1 MNQGKL
7 RTTQT
12 RRFCAFALN
21 HFLISVVSAP
31 LGLLLFVG
39 WAELLETT
47 EAAWWIAIAFDIC
60 LMLAYALAGA
70 WVARRQR
77 WEPPRSIWAALW
89 SLVAPMLVAW
99 AWEALVLVG
108 ADLEWV
114 TVSYYALM
122 VAVPL
127 AFPSFLFVLLGLM
140 GGIWWG
146 EGGWEFYLMAF
157 LAGGLPPLLFWLGS
171 LWGAKNRREG
181 EDGTKKDPSLPQK
194 REEGS

>member
-1 MNQGKL
+1 MNQGKP

-12 RRFCAFALN
+12 RRFCAFAIS
-21 HFLISVVSAP
+21 HFLISLVSAP
-31 LGLLLFVG
+31 LGVILFFG
-39 WAELLETT
+39 WAQLLET

-60 LMLAYALAGA
+60 LMLTYALAGA
-70 WVARRQR
+70 WVARKQR
-77 WEPPRSIWAALW
+77 WELPRSIWAGLW

-108 ADLEWV
+108 ADLEWL
-114 TVSYYALM
+114 TLSYYALM
-122 VAVPL
+122 LAVPL
-127 AFPSFLFVLLGLM
+127 AFPSFLFVLLGVLN
-140 GGIWWG
+140 GVWWG
-146 EGGWEFYLMAF
+146 GGWREVYLMAF